1 MPSRSD
7 AGSNVEL
14 NFYTTAAC
22 HLCEQAEYVL
32 ATTPLASPV
41 AVNVIDISE
50 SEDLVERY
58 GMRIPVLQ
66 RSDTGVELN
75 WPFAAAEVQRLVE
88 QAPESLAPR
97 T

>member
-1 MPSRSD
+1 MPSRGD
-7 AGSNVEL
+7 AGGNVEL
-14 NFYTTAAC
+14 NFYTTEAC

-32 ATTPLASPV
+32 ATTPLTSPV
-41 AVNVIDISE
+41 PVNVIDISE

-75 WPFAAAEVQRLVE
+75 WPFAAADVQRLVGE
-88 QAPESLAPR
+88 AQSPMDAR